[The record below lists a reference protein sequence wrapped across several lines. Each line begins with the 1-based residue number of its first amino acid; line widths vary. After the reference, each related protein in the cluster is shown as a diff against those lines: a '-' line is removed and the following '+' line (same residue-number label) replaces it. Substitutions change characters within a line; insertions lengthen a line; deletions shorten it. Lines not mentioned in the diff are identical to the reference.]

1 MAKHAILFDLDGTLV
16 DTIELIMKS
25 MEFTF
30 RDFDGPRP
38 TRDVWL
44 EGLGITLR
52 TQLAAWARTPA
63 ELDWLIARY
72 RVFQSE
78 HHDAMTAPYPGV
90 TEVLDEL
97 RAAGHPMALV
107 TSKLHAL
114 ATRVL
119 RHVEFVSHFDT
130 VVGGDS
136 IENPKPHPEPV
147 FRALT
152 DLKRPAHQAIF
163 VGDSPHDIR
172 AGNAAGVATAAA
184 LWGPFSREQL
194 TPAQPT
200 YWVGSIHE
208 LPPLIAAL

>member
-1 MAKHAILFDLDGTLV
+1 MRKHAILFDLDGTLV

-38 TRDVWL
+38 SRDVWL

-72 RVFQSE
+72 RVYQSE
-78 HHDAMTAPYPGV
+78 HHDQMTAPYPGV
-90 TEVLDEL
+90 TEVLHEL
-97 RAAGHPMALV
+97 RSAGHPMALV
-107 TSKLHAL
+107 TSKFHAL

-136 IENPKPHPEPV
+136 IENPKPHPDPV
-147 FRALT
+147 FKALA
-152 DLKRPAHQAIF
+152 DLGRPAHEAIF

-172 AGNAAGVATAAA
+172 SGNAAGVATAAA
-184 LWGPFSREQL
+184 LWGPFSRDQL

-200 YWVGSIHE
+200 YWVSTIRD